1 MILRGIAKN
10 LLKKLPPQ
18 FGEKLEEI
26 PNVLAVQEK
35 SIKIVMEKINFLYT
49 YLYYKG
55 KNLSCGDSVRTS
67 TPLFVTATVCSN

>member
-1 MILRGIAKN
+1 LRGMEKK

-35 SIKIVMEKINFLYT
+35 SIKIVMEKINF
-49 YLYYKG
+49 YLHTCIKKEKIYLLEIG
-55 KNLSCGDSVRTS
+55 
-67 TPLFVTATVCSN
+67 